1 MRLSLRDYL
10 PAQLERLQPDA
21 WVLQGQVNEARIES
35 LRRTAQF
42 SSAFK
47 VAEVDAY
54 LPALPEDHMLRANA
68 SGDIQAALQRFVGL
82 ADRLVVPTDAL
93 AEVLR
98 GSNQDIRVL
107 PDRLHPARWGA
118 LERHQATGGRPRVG
132 WVGDFSD
139 ADVQALMKDVVEAL
153 AGEVDWVCLGECP
166 EPMRAYV
173 GELHD
178 PVPFDQ
184 YPQKL
189 ASLHLDLALAP
200 LGHGLF
206 DACKSNVRLLEYAA
220 CGYPV
225 VCSDVQ
231 PYQGLPVTRVNNIA
245 RDWQNAIRMHVADLD
260 ASSRQGDVLRQ
271 TVLSQWML
279 DERYAQQWLKAWLP
293 D

>member
-1 MRLSLRDYL
+1 M
-10 PAQLERLQPDA
+10 
-21 WVLQGQVNEARIES
+21 
-35 LRRTAQF
+35 
-42 SSAFK
+42 
-47 VAEVDAY
+47 
-54 LPALPEDHMLRANA
+54 
-68 SGDIQAALQRFVGL
+68 
-82 ADRLVVPTDAL
+82 
-93 AEVLR
+93 
-98 GSNQDIRVL
+98 
-107 PDRLHPARWGA
+107 
-118 LERHQATGGRPRVG
+118 
-132 WVGDFSD
+132 
-139 ADVQALMKDVVEAL
+139 
-153 AGEVDWVCLGECP
+153 DWVCLGKCP

-279 DERYAQQWLKAWLP
+279 DERYVEQWLKVWLP